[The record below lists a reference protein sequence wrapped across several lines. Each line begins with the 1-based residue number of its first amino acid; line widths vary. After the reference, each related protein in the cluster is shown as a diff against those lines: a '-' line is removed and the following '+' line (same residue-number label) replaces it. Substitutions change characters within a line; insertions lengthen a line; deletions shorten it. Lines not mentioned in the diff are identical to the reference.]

1 MSIKLEHIYKTFESP
16 HKKLEALKDI
26 NLEINDKETLVI
38 FGRSGIGKTTLMNI
52 IGAMARPTSG
62 NVIIDGI
69 DISKLGSDRL
79 ACFRKEKIGFIF
91 QSFNL
96 LPNLTA
102 KDNIILPVVLDKD
115 NAEKIDRVME
125 FAAEIGLRE
134 RLDHL
139 PQELSSGEQQRIAIL
154 RAMINSPSLI
164 LADEPTA
171 DLDSANAGKIIDIL
185 KGLNQK
191 YGCTVLIATNDEQT
205 ALNFP
210 KRFTLK

>member
-26 NLEINDKETLVI
+26 NLEINDKEALVI

-69 DISKLGSDRL
+69 DVSKLESDGL
-79 ACFRKEKIGFIF
+79 ACFRKNKIGFIF

-102 KDNIILPVVLDKD
+102 KDNIILPVALDKD
-115 NAEKIDRVME
+115 NAKKIDRVMK
-125 FAAEIGLRE
+125 FADEIGIRD
-134 RLDHL
+134 RLEHL
-139 PQELSSGEQQRIAIL
+139 PQELSSGEQQRVSIL
-154 RAMINSPSLI
+154 RAMINSPAII

-171 DLDSANAGKIIDIL
+171 DLDSENAKKIIDIL
-185 KGLNQK
+185 KELNQK
-191 YGCTVLIATNDEQT
+191 NGCTLIIATNDEQT
-205 ALNFP
+205 ASNFP
-210 KRFTLK
+210 KRFNLK